1 MISAGDDPL
10 APDEDRS
17 HRRIWAHASNP
28 PTRFGKCRRHE
39 NFVGSLDH
47 RGTLTRRTARCKGF
61 WKLRII
67 KKFGT
72 WLHSDAP
79 ISGARAVAAP
89 LWHRVHLFSAKPI
102 SRKREKTNYL
112 REPVADKASVAS
124 DELWFQD
131 ESNHLSERKIFM
143 SLIRYQSPEISAWP
157 SFDRWA
163 TLRDEM
169 NSLFELPLTGNFTRQ
184 TQLFSGWAPA
194 LDLYQ
199 NSDAVIAVVEVPGM
213 RKEDIDI
220 SLQDGMLT
228 IAGER
233 ARSSGEGDNAERTER
248 FSGKFRRS
256 ITLPTRVDAGKVS
269 ATYKD
274 GILTVTLPKAEEAKP
289 KKVEVTIE

>member
-1 MISAGDDPL
+1 
-10 APDEDRS
+10 
-17 HRRIWAHASNP
+17 
-28 PTRFGKCRRHE
+28 
-39 NFVGSLDH
+39 
-47 RGTLTRRTARCKGF
+47 
-61 WKLRII
+61 
-67 KKFGT
+67 
-72 WLHSDAP
+72 
-79 ISGARAVAAP
+79 
-89 LWHRVHLFSAKPI
+89 
-102 SRKREKTNYL
+102 
-112 REPVADKASVAS
+112 
-124 DELWFQD
+124 
-131 ESNHLSERKIFM
+131 M

-169 NSLFELPLTGNFTRQ
+169 NSLFELPLTGNFARQ
-184 TQLFSGWAPA
+184 AQLFSSWAPA

-199 NSDAVIAVVEVPGM
+199 NSDAVVAVVEVPGM

-220 SLQDGMLT
+220 SLHDGMLT

-233 ARSSGEGDNAERTER
+233 ERSSGESENAERTER

>member
-1 MISAGDDPL
+1 
-10 APDEDRS
+10 
-17 HRRIWAHASNP
+17 
-28 PTRFGKCRRHE
+28 
-39 NFVGSLDH
+39 
-47 RGTLTRRTARCKGF
+47 
-61 WKLRII
+61 
-67 KKFGT
+67 
-72 WLHSDAP
+72 
-79 ISGARAVAAP
+79 
-89 LWHRVHLFSAKPI
+89 
-102 SRKREKTNYL
+102 
-112 REPVADKASVAS
+112 
-124 DELWFQD
+124 
-131 ESNHLSERKIFM
+131 M
-143 SLIRYQSPEISAWP
+143 SLIRYQSPEISTWP

-169 NSLFELPLTGNFTRQ
+169 NSLFELPSMGNLARQ
-184 TQLFSGWAPA
+184 TQLFSGWSPA

-199 NSDAVIAVVEVPGM
+199 DNDNVVAVVEVPGM

-220 SLQDGMLT
+220 SLHDGMLT

-233 ARSSGEGDNAERTER
+233 QTSAGEGENAERTER